1 MSTEEQERLSPQR
14 LPKKKKEDYESE
26 DDSEDDDNTSEEE
39 YDSSDED
46 DDDSVEYIDST
57 QNSMYQ
63 IMSVFLE
70 SSDPD
75 NRINICDAVVD
86 LKKSVDNVAKH
97 LETLVLSM
105 SEQKTTVL

>member
-1 MSTEEQERLSPQR
+1 MSTEDQKRLSPQR
-14 LPKKKKEDYESE
+14 LPKKEYESESE
-26 DDSEDDDNTSEEE
+26 DDTDDDNTSEED
-39 YDSSDED
+39 YDSSD

-75 NRINICDAVVD
+75 NRINICDAVID
-86 LKKSVDNVAKH
+86 LKKSVDAIAKH
-97 LETLVLSM
+97 LEELVLS
-105 SEQKTTVL
+105 SKTTIV